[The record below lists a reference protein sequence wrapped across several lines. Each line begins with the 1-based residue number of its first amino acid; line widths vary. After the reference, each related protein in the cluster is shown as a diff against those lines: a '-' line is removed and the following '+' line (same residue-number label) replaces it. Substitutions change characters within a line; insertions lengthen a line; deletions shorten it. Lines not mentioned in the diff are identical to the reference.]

1 MANEPVKG
9 ISKDSYVTLGL
20 AVLVLGIAIQ
30 GTAWLKDKFND
41 QATVSTQLS
50 NELKEYHK
58 DRWTGTD
65 MFRWA
70 SQLKNEN
77 RQLTIP
83 DPKHQD
89 NE

>member
-1 MANEPVKG
+1 MANEIPKG
-9 ISKDSYVTLGL
+9 ISKDSYVTVGL
-20 AVLVLGIAIQ
+20 AVLVLGISIQ

-41 QATVSTQLS
+41 QTAAQVKLRA
-50 NELKEYHK
+50 ELEEYHK

-70 SQLKNEN
+70 SELKNEN
-77 RQLTIP
+77 RQITVP

-89 NE
+89 TE

>member
-1 MANEPVKG
+1 MALDNLKG
-9 ISKDSYVTLGL
+9 ISKDSYVTVGL
-20 AVLVLGIAIQ
+20 AVMMLAISIK

-41 QATVSTQLS
+41 QATVSAQLS
-50 NELKEYHK
+50 AELKEYHK

-70 SQLKNEN
+70 SHLKDEN
-77 RQLTIP
+77 RSLTVP

-89 NE
+89 AD

>member
-1 MANEPVKG
+1 MPLDNIKG
-9 ISKDSYVTLGL
+9 ISKDSYVTVGL
-20 AVLVLGIAIQ
+20 AVMLIGMAITGTSWLQ
-30 GTAWLKDKFND
+30 GKFND
-41 QATVSTQLS
+41 QVAAQVKLS
-50 NELKEYHK
+50 RELEEYHK

-77 RQLTIP
+77 RQITVP

-89 NE
+89 TD